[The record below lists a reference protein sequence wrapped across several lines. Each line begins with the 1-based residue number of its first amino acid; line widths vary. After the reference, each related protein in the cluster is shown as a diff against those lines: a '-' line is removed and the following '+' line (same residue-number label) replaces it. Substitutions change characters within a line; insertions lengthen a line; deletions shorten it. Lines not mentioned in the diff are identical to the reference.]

1 MGNRFLCGSY
11 FQLNPSMLYAFVRPF
26 ATLSFEVYFKKI
38 YLENIDAIPL
48 DKPVFLAVNHPTAF
62 IEPCVLACF
71 VNKPLNFLVRGDLW
85 GKKFYNLLL
94 DGVHLIPIF
103 RKKDGI
109 EKLQNNQDTFKYCY
123 DALAKNKMILIMPE
137 ASTKQCKRLRPLSKG
152 LARICLGSID
162 AYKDLD
168 VYIVPIGANFTKAD
182 QPRNRIMVKVGTPI
196 RVMDFYKN
204 YPDNRNKAALKLT
217 QEVKKNLEECVVDV
231 KDEADEKLA
240 DQLFNIARTEQRIKN
255 FPIKTQSPIPLKIEQ
270 QIAHKINDLA
280 EAEKEAIKLQADNYS
295 SLLKTNNLSDSYQYF
310 NAKWYHWILVILG
323 YIPGLIGKTFHFP
336 IIYLGNFFKSKIRKK
351 EFKQPV
357 FWGAGTVG
365 MLLYYI
371 FWVILG
377 FILKSK
383 FLWLFLFAVPFF
395 GYIHLI
401 NSDLWFEIKNKMTF
415 NKLSKTQK
423 LELTKARQ
431 PLLEFIE
438 PILRNILN

>member
-1 MGNRFLCGSY
+1 
-11 FQLNPSMLYAFVRPF
+11 MLYAFVRPF

-38 YLENIDAIPL
+38 YLENIEAIPL

-71 VNKPLNFLVRGDLW
+71 VDKPLNFLVRGDLW
-85 GKKFYNLLL
+85 GKKFYNILLN
-94 DGVHLIPIF
+94 GVHLIPIF
-103 RKKDGI
+103 RRKDGI
-109 EKLQNNQDTFKYCY
+109 EKLQNNEDTFKYCY

-168 VYIVPIGANFTKAD
+168 VYIVPVGANFTKAD
-182 QPRNRIMVKVGTPI
+182 QPRNRLMVKVGTPI
-196 RVMDFYKN
+196 RVSDFHHE

-217 QEVKKNLEECVVDV
+217 QAVKKNLEECVIDV

-240 DQLFNIARTEQRIKN
+240 NQLFDVARTEQKIKIY
-255 FPIKTQSPIPLKIEQ
+255 PIKTQSIIPLKIEQ

-280 EAEKEAIKLQADNYS
+280 DSKKEELKKTADEYNA
-295 SLLKTNNLSDSYQYF
+295 LLNANNLSDSYQHF
-310 NAKWYHWILVILG
+310 DAKWYHWIFVAIG
-323 YIPGLIGKTFHFP
+323 FIPGLIGKAFHFP
-336 IIYLGNFFKSKIRKK
+336 IIFLGQFFSKKIKKK

-371 FWVILG
+371 FWVIIG
-377 FILKSK
+377 FVFKSK
-383 FLWLFLFAVPFF
+383 MLWLFLFTVPFL
-395 GYIHLI
+395 GYIQLI
-401 NSDLWFEIKNKMTF
+401 NNDLWFELKNKMTY
-415 NKLSKTQK
+415 NKLSNSQK
-423 LELTKARQ
+423 ESIQNSRK
-431 PLLEFIE
+431 PLLNFIQ
-438 PILRNILN
+438 PILNESLN

>member
-1 MGNRFLCGSY
+1 
-11 FQLNPSMLYAFVRPF
+11 MLYAFVRPF

-38 YLENIDAIPL
+38 YLENIEAIPL

-71 VNKPLNFLVRGDLW
+71 VDKPLNFLVRGDLW
-85 GKKFYNLLL
+85 GKKIYNILLN
-94 DGVHLIPIF
+94 GVHLIPIF

-109 EKLQNNQDTFKYCY
+109 EKLQNNEDTFKYCY

-168 VYIVPIGANFTKAD
+168 VYIVPVGANFTKAE
-182 QPRNRIMVKVGTPI
+182 QPRNRLMVKVGTPI
-196 RVMDFYKN
+196 RVADFHYE
-204 YPDNRNKAALKLT
+204 YPDNRNKSALKLT
-217 QEVKKNLEECVVDV
+217 QAVKKNLEECVIDV

-240 DQLFNIARTEQRIKN
+240 DQLFDVARTEQKIKIY
-255 FPIKTQSPIPLKIEQ
+255 PIKTQSIIPLKIEQ

-280 EAEKEAIKLQADNYS
+280 ESKKEELKEKADAYNA
-295 SLLKTNNLSDSYQYF
+295 LLKANNLSDSYQQF
-310 NAKWYHWILVILG
+310 DAKWYHWIFVALG
-323 YIPGLIGKTFHFP
+323 FIPGLIGKAFHFP
-336 IIYLGNFFKSKIRKK
+336 IIFLGQFFSKKIKKK

-377 FILKSK
+377 FVFKSK
-383 FLWLFLFAVPFF
+383 MLWLFLFTVPFL
-395 GYIHLI
+395 GYIRLI
-401 NSDLWFEIKNKMTF
+401 NNDLWFELKNKMTY
-415 NKLSKTQK
+415 NKLSNSQK
-423 LELTKARQ
+423 DSIQKSRK
-431 PLLEFIE
+431 PLLNFIQ
-438 PILRNILN
+438 PILNESLN